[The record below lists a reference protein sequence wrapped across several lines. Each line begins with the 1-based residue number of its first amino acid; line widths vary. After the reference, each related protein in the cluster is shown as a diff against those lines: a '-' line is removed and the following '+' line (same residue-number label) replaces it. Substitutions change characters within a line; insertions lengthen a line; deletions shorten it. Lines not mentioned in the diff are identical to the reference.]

1 MLFPGA
7 GVKAPLPESVGLRV
21 EKGWSLTGE
30 SAAHIMAAERECTA
44 GKTAPNEIF
53 PTVFMEKIHGLEAC
67 IRKEQ
72 IRVSSLPNGL
82 PCDCGQPHNP

>member
-1 MLFPGA
+1 M
-7 GVKAPLPESVGLRV
+7 PESDGLRV

-30 SAAHIMAAERECTA
+30 SAAHIMAAESERAA

-72 IRVSSLPNGL
+72 TRVSSLL
-82 PCDCGQPHNP
+82 SHWFAL